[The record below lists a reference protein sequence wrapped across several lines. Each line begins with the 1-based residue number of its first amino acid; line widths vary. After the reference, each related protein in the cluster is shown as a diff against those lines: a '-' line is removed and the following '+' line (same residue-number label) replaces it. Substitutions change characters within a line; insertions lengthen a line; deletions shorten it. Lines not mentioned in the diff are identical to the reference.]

1 MVSATTFFLHGRLKG
16 GLKSQLSNELQ
27 QFLWIKM
34 PAPAFYLGNTL
45 FALFRIIAIKTS

>member
-1 MVSATTFFLHGRLKG
+1 MVSATTFFLHGRLK
-16 GLKSQLSNELQ
+16 
-27 QFLWIKM
+27 WIKM